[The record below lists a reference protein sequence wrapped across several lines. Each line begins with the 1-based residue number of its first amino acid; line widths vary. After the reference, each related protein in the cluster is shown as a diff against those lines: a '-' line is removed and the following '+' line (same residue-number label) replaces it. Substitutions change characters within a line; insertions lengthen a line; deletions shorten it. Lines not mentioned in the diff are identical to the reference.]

1 MKTKRKY
8 LISFVI
14 ILVLL
19 ASYFALDYILFD
31 GIKPKLINKNNF
43 KGNFYS
49 KKTTEEKTTV
59 ILIGGGQWGDYWAQ
73 YFAKNNMVG
82 FSIPYFGQDSLPR
95 LPEEIEL
102 EYFEDAINWLKKQ
115 PEVNPKK
122 IVVMGA
128 SRNAE
133 LALLIASNLNHL
145 ISGVVAYA
153 PSSVSWSNTVLPY
166 NSDEMKASWKY
177 QKIDIPYIPMKKIKG
192 SESEVVNMLDYWEK
206 GLKKIDYIEKAS
218 IKVEQIKG
226 SILLISGNDDKVWP
240 SSKMADMIEKRL
252 KDNRFEFLFKNF
264 KYDNAGHSIS
274 NNPDS
279 KSSYQTNTI
288 TIDGKK
294 YKYEFGGTVEGNFK
308 AKQNARCE
316 LMKFLK
322 EI

>member
-102 EYFEDAINWLKKQ
+102 EYKINVILFEKNLDR
-115 PEVNPKK
+115 V
-122 IVVMGA
+122 
-128 SRNAE
+128 
-133 LALLIASNLNHL
+133 LA
-145 ISGVVAYA
+145 
-153 PSSVSWSNTVLPY
+153 
-166 NSDEMKASWKY
+166 
-177 QKIDIPYIPMKKIKG
+177 
-192 SESEVVNMLDYWEK
+192 
-206 GLKKIDYIEKAS
+206 
-218 IKVEQIKG
+218 
-226 SILLISGNDDKVWP
+226 
-240 SSKMADMIEKRL
+240 
-252 KDNRFEFLFKNF
+252 KNEEIR
-264 KYDNAGHSIS
+264 KH
-274 NNPDS
+274 
-279 KSSYQTNTI
+279 TI
-288 TIDGKK
+288 I
-294 YKYEFGGTVEGNFK
+294 
-308 AKQNARCE
+308 
-316 LMKFLK
+316 
-322 EI
+322 